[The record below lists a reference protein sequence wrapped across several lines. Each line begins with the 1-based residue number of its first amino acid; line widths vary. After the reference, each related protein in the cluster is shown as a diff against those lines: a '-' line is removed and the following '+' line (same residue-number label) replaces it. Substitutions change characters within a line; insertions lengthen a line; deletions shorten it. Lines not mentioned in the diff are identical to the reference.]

1 MELSSGQILYISVLI
16 CLFLILKIVI
26 IMKNKIASF
35 SDDYYTYFSYFL
47 YCFRNIIDRKKINI
61 FI

>member
-16 CLFLILKIVI
+16 CLFLILNIVI

-35 SDDYYTYFSYFL
+35 QM
-47 YCFRNIIDRKKINI
+47 IIILI
-61 FI
+61 SVISFIVLGTLSTIEKN